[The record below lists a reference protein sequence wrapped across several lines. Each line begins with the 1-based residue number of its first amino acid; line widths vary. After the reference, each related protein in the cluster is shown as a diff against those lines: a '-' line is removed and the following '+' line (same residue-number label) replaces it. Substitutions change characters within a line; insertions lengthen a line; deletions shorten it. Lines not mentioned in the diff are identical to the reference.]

1 MLFSRRIGAKALGAM
16 SRRIA
21 TSVEAGL
28 DVLTIL
34 DRESK
39 TGAAAH
45 QEKMSLIRDAIKSGD
60 SLAEAVSQQGNY
72 FPKQFQ
78 LMIDVGEKTGR
89 LELVL
94 YKLAEYYDRM
104 HRMKGIFITAII
116 WPGIQLVIA
125 LAVVGLVIWIPSW
138 LGLGDTDILGFG
150 LVGTQGLI
158 LYVLGILAFFAMI
171 GAGVGLV
178 RRGFMA
184 QQVSELLMRTPG
196 IGPACRTMA
205 QARFSRSLGLAIES
219 GMDAWNSVGLAFQSA
234 EAPVFARHADS
245 CKKSVRSGNE
255 IHATLRDTGVFDQ
268 GMIDAVQIGED
279 TGKLAESLE
288 VHSKQLDSKVDTAFQ
303 ALAVLAGIA
312 VWVAIGAFIIFMI
325 FRLASFY
332 LGIIDDALNGF

>member
-1 MLFSRRIGAKALGAM
+1 
-16 SRRIA
+16 
-21 TSVEAGL
+21 
-28 DVLTIL
+28 
-34 DRESK
+34 
-39 TGAAAH
+39 
-45 QEKMSLIRDAIKSGD
+45 
-60 SLAEAVSQQGNY
+60 
-72 FPKQFQ
+72 
-78 LMIDVGEKTGR
+78 
-89 LELVL
+89 
-94 YKLAEYYDRM
+94 
-104 HRMKGIFITAII
+104 MKGIFITAII
-116 WPGIQLVIA
+116 WPGVQLVIA

-150 LVGTQGLI
+150 LVGTKGLI
-158 LYVLGILAFFAMI
+158 LYVLGIVGFFALI
-171 GAGVGLV
+171 GACVGLV

-184 QQVSELLMRTPG
+184 RQVSQLLMRTPG

-234 EAPVFARHADS
+234 EAAVFAQHADT
-245 CKKSVRSGNE
+245 CKKAVRSGNE

-268 GMIDAVQIGED
+268 GMIDAVQVGED

-303 ALAVLAGIA
+303 ALAVLAGIG
-312 VWVAIGAFIIFMI
+312 VWIGIGGFIIFLI